1 MPIINTSAPSNP
13 STPDHLPM
21 HEKMY
26 LQLYEKVSKCAPEAA
41 TSPIRLV
48 IAAYVAEQHPET
60 LSDSDTFNAVC
71 SYTERLW
78 LLTSSSDILFLEY
91 CVDLYF
97 QEPDTF
103 TSATTSAQLF
113 DLVDRINNML

>member
-1 MPIINTSAPSNP
+1 MPVINTSAPFFPQTS
-13 STPDHLPM
+13 D
-21 HEKMY
+21 Y
-26 LQLYEKVSKCAPEAA
+26 LALYENVSKCAPEAA

-48 IAAYVAEQHPET
+48 IAAYAAEQYPDV
-60 LSDSDTFNAVC
+60 LSDRATFNTVC
-71 SYTERLW
+71 SYAERLW

-113 DLVDRINNML
+113 DLVERINNML

>member
-1 MPIINTSAPSNP
+1 MPIINTSAPFYP
-13 STPDHLPM
+13 SAPD
-21 HEKMY
+21 Y
-26 LQLYEKVSKCAPEAA
+26 LQMYEKVYNCSPEAA
-41 TSPIRLV
+41 ISPIRLV
-48 IAAYVAEQHPET
+48 IAAYVAEQHPDV

-78 LLTSSSDILFLEY
+78 LLTTSSDILFLEY

-113 DLVDRINNML
+113 DLVERINNML

>member
-1 MPIINTSAPSNP
+1 MPVINTSAPSHP
-13 STPDHLPM
+13 STPD
-21 HEKMY
+21 Y
-26 LQLYEKVSKCAPEAA
+26 LQMYEKVYNCSPEAA
-41 TSPIRLV
+41 ISPIRLV
-48 IAAYVAEQHPET
+48 IAAYVAEQHPDV
-60 LSDSDTFNAVC
+60 LSDSDTFNSVC

-78 LLTSSSDILFLEY
+78 LLTTSSDILFLEY

-113 DLVDRINNML
+113 DLVERINNML